1 MTDGRM
7 GGHSQR
13 NIFVVCDL
21 TVQRPTFD
29 NDKVQRWNDDMKY
42 LKRIPV
48 KRPLD
53 HRLTELGDIRK
64 RPFDKI
70 GGYSSLGGLHKRV
83 FDRIGG
89 ASSLGG
95 LSKKSVNERL
105 MSSGRFEPRAH
116 RAFDRIG
123 AMSSFGG
130 LNKKTAGSKYQTQ

>member
-1 MTDGRM
+1 LDDDG
-7 GGHSQR
+7 
-13 NIFVVCDL
+13 VE
-21 TVQRPTFD
+21 
-29 NDKVQRWNDDMKY
+29 RWNEDGNVDY
-42 LKRIPV
+42 LERGSI
-48 KRPLD
+48 KRPFD
-53 HRLTELGDIRK
+53 SELSGPLGEISK

-95 LSKKSVNERL
+95 LSKKSSPKNGESL
-105 MSSGRFEPRAH
+105 PSSDRFDERAH

-130 LNKKTAGSKYQTQ
+130 LHKKTTS